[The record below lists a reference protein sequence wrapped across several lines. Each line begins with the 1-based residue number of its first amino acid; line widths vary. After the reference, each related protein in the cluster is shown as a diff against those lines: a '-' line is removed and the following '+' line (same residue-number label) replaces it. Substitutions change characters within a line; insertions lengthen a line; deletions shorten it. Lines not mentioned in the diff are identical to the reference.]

1 LLFHAMLFAAVP
13 FLPEHVA
20 QECSFASNRTG
31 RLLPQRH
38 ARRLG
43 IWLLTIKDDVYPYFR
58 QWPYHYIP
66 IGPPFELLKFKQR
79 SHVQFHLALHRH

>member
-43 IWLLTIKDDVYPYFR
+43 I
-58 QWPYHYIP
+58 
-66 IGPPFELLKFKQR
+66 
-79 SHVQFHLALHRH
+79 